1 MNISDWMIILATL
14 VGPIL
19 AVQAQK
25 FLERSREG
33 RLRRLSIFRTLMA
46 TRANVISPSHVE
58 ALNAIAIEFYGTKL
72 AFKAVVDAW
81 KDYLDHLNKDTI
93 EIAIWDQKRRD
104 LFVELISRMAP
115 TVGYK
120 FSKLE
125 ITTKF
130 TFLKLMA
137 NWKLNNKSLGR
148 DCCGYLPANRPF
160 PLIFGLSL
168 RKRQWMLS

>member
-1 MNISDWMIILATL
+1 MIILATL

-46 TRANVISPSHVE
+46 TRANVLSASHVE
-58 ALNAIAIEFYGTKL
+58 ALNAIAIEFYGTKP

-81 KDYLDHLNKDTI
+81 KDYLDHLNKDTM

-104 LFVELISRMAP
+104 LFVELISHMAP

-125 ITTKF
+125 INNEIYFPKAHGQLEVEQQVIREGMLRIF
-130 TFLKLMA
+130 TGQSSIPVDIRSVSTEA
-137 NWKLNNKSLGR
+137 AV
-148 DCCGYLPANRPF
+148 DA
-160 PLIFGLSL
+160 
-168 RKRQWMLS
+168 